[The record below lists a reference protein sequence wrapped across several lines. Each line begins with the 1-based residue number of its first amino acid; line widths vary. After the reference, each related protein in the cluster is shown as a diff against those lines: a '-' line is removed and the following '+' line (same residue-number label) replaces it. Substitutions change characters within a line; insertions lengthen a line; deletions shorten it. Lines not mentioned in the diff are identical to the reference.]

1 MKVCEVSLC
10 IAGKH
15 CVHIPDHVPKSHSLL
30 KHVFSGTPD
39 VSLFHCLKVRKELVF
54 GAQFPN
60 RREFP
65 VNGAVVDQNVGV
77 LRGSIK

>member
-10 IAGKH
+10 IAGKY

-39 VSLFHCLKVRKELVF
+39 VSFLHRLKVRKELVF
-54 GAQFPN
+54 GTQLSGCC
-60 RREFP
+60 EFP
-65 VNGAVVDQNVGV
+65 IIMV
-77 LRGSIK
+77 LL